1 MSASTEYPASPDGA
15 QIPGAAMPAT
25 RLLVTESQAKLY
37 PVLCS
42 ALESTHYEIVSCE
55 TAADC
60 LRRHKD
66 CHVALVDLFLDD
78 LDGLSLLE
86 ELRLARRDMP
96 LIAFACHERLREIE
110 MSAEEVSIQADGSG
124 ADAVYIAPF
133 NLGELIA
140 TLDRLTALT
149 PAA

>member
-1 MSASTEYPASPDGA
+1 MPASTDPTAPHSGEPSLPV
-15 QIPGAAMPAT
+15 T

-42 ALESTHYEIVSCE
+42 ALESTHYQIVNCE
-55 TAADC
+55 TATDC
-60 LRRHKD
+60 LKMHGD
-66 CHVALVDLFLDD
+66 CQVALVDLFLDD
-78 LDGLSLLE
+78 LDGLSLIE
-86 ELRLARRDMP
+86 ELRLVRRDMP
-96 LIAFACHERLREIE
+96 LIAFACHERLREIDL
-110 MSAEEVSIQADGSG
+110 SADEVLAQASGSG